1 MSDCSQSSSKKQRSY
16 IRCILLLKYLL
27 VEDTA
32 LHTVPIRAFLSF
44 IIIAKILRLNILSLL
59 RRRTLGSLSKISEQ
73 VDLFAVVFLLYECYN
88 VIFIMKDDVSSVMGA
103 FGNTGT

>member
-16 IRCILLLKYLL
+16 IRCSLLLKYLL

-44 IIIAKILRLNILSLL
+44 IIIAKILRLNIPSLL
-59 RRRTLGSLSKISEQ
+59 RRTLGSLSKISEQ

>member
-16 IRCILLLKYLL
+16 IRCSLLLKYLL

-32 LHTVPIRAFLSF
+32 LHTVSIRAFLSF
-44 IIIAKILRLNILSLL
+44 IIIAKILRLNIPSLL
-59 RRRTLGSLSKISEQ
+59 RRTLGSLSKISEQ

>member
-16 IRCILLLKYLL
+16 IRCSLLLKYLL

-44 IIIAKILRLNILSLL
+44 IIIAKILQLNILSLL
-59 RRRTLGSLSKISEQ
+59 RRTLGSLSKISEQ

-88 VIFIMKDDVSSVMGA
+88 IIFIMKDDVSSVMGA

>member
-16 IRCILLLKYLL
+16 IRCSLRLKYLL

-44 IIIAKILRLNILSLL
+44 IIIAKILQLNILSLL
-59 RRRTLGSLSKISEQ
+59 RGLLSKISEQ

-88 VIFIMKDDVSSVMGA
+88 IIFIMKDDASSVMGA

>member
-16 IRCILLLKYLL
+16 IRCSLLLKYLL

-44 IIIAKILRLNILSLL
+44 IIIAKILQLNILSLL
-59 RRRTLGSLSKISEQ
+59 RRTLGSLSKLSEQ

-88 VIFIMKDDVSSVMGA
+88 IIFIMKDDVSSVMGA

>member
-16 IRCILLLKYLL
+16 IRCSLRLKYLL

-44 IIIAKILRLNILSLL
+44 IIIAKILQLNILSLL
-59 RRRTLGSLSKISEQ
+59 RRTLGLLSKISEQ

-88 VIFIMKDDVSSVMGA
+88 IIFIMKDDASSVMGA